1 MGSVHGPNQP
11 TGGTAVGVVPP
22 EIPMLVGKVPRI
34 EAPELPAVSVQTAP
48 AGPVMVTA
56 PVVGEG
62 TTVEKVSAPERGA
75 VKVILGTDVGGRM
88 LNAAYDLSEVTSN
101 RYVTYSKWV

>member
-34 EAPELPAVSVQTAP
+34 EAPELPAVSVQT
-48 AGPVMVTA
+48 VMVTA

-88 LNAAYDLSEVTSN
+88 LNAAYDLSGVMSHRN
-101 RYVTYSKWV
+101 VTYSKWV

>member
-34 EAPELPAVSVQTAP
+34 EASELPAVSVQT
-48 AGPVMVTA
+48 VMVTA

-88 LNAAYDLSEVTSN
+88 LNAAYDLSGVTSHRN
-101 RYVTYSKWV
+101 VTYSKWV